1 MNWYYVDAG
10 KQAGPA
16 SDEQLDELVRSG
28 KVRGDTLLWRD
39 GMANWEPYNKA
50 RPDGI
55 APPAAL
61 APPLAGPAPMPT
73 ATGGTGGE
81 VVCAECQKVFPRES
95 TVQYGNV
102 YVCATCQ
109 PRFVQRFQTGGFV
122 AGPDGLPYAGFWIR
136 FVAKIIDAII
146 VSIIIG
152 IPIGLIALRSIMPSG
167 GQPPNVFA
175 IATAITWQV
184 KILSYVAG
192 AVFVGL
198 FLGKFGATP
207 GKMALGLKVV
217 APDGNKISYGRAF
230 GRGFAEILTQL
241 TCYLLGVGYW
251 MAGFDAQKRALHDHI
266 AGTRVIHTR

>member
-10 KQAGPA
+10 KQAGPVT
-16 SDEQLDELVRSG
+16 DEQLDELVRGG

-39 GMANWEPYNKA
+39 GMASWEPYTKA
-50 RPDGI
+50 RPDGL
-55 APPAAL
+55 APPAPA
-61 APPLAGPAPMPT
+61 APPLAGPAPIPP
-73 ATGGTGGE
+73 AAPGGD
-81 VVCAECQKVFPRES
+81 VVCAECQQVFPRES

-102 YVCATCQ
+102 FVCAGCR
-109 PRFVQRFQTGGFV
+109 PKFLQRFQAGGYV
-122 AGPDGLPYAGFWIR
+122 PGQGDLRYAGFWIR
-136 FVAKIIDAII
+136 FVAKIIDGII

-152 IPIGLIALRSIMPSG
+152 IPIGLIALRSVMPSG
-167 GQPPNVFA
+167 GQGQPPNVFA

-184 KILSYVAG
+184 KVLSYVAG

-207 GKMALGLKVV
+207 GKMALGLKVL
-217 APDGNKISYGRAF
+217 APDGSKISYGRAF

-241 TCYLLGVGYW
+241 TCYLLGFGYW